1 MFDTFIYLL
10 YYTTSQFILHCGFL
24 TEAFSLVYNFL
35 LYRFS
40 KRVVDP
46 DFGDAK
52 DTRWSPLYHRKDDV
66 KKVPPALFILAEVD
80 PCKDDG
86 KGIRTIQ

>member
-1 MFDTFIYLL
+1 MHY
-10 YYTTSQFILHCGFL
+10 GFL
-24 TEAFSLVYNFL
+24 TTAFSLVCNFL

-46 DFGDAK
+46 KVGYAK
-52 DTRWSPLYHRKDDV
+52 DIRWSPLYHTKDNV

-86 KGIRTIQ
+86 KGIRTIP